1 MGEMMDGLSDRLQ
14 RDSLLA
20 TKLYVPAAGSQL
32 VSRPRLVERLNEG
45 LRCRLTLISAPAG
58 FGKTTLLSEWCA
70 LAPEAMLPIAWVSLD
85 QGDNDPARFWAYIIA
100 ALERISP
107 GIGEPALTLLRLAKP
122 PPIETILTILI
133 NAISVTPRDFVLV
146 FDDYHVIDSQ
156 PISDALLY
164 LLDNLPAQMH
174 LYVASR
180 ADPSWPLPRMRAR
193 GQLNELRAADL
204 RFTAGE
210 AATFLCQVPGLDLS
224 EGDIATLE
232 SRTEGWIAGLQLAAL
247 SMRGHE
253 DISGFISTF
262 TGGQRFIS
270 EYLFTEVLHQQ
281 PEEVQSFLLY
291 TSLLDRLTG
300 SLCNAVTERDDGQ
313 HTLEMLEHT
322 NQFLV
327 PLDNEGRWYRYHQLF
342 SDFLRSRLQFTQ
354 PELAP
359 LLHSRASAWFERAG
373 LVVEAIDHAFAA
385 GDFERAANLIEP
397 IVDDLSKRGEL
408 KTLFNWLEALPGAQ
422 MRSHSRLYLA
432 HAWGLLM
439 MGQADAAEKR
449 LREAEGLLEDA
460 GEAATILTVI
470 ASMRGDV
477 QQIAKQSAFA
487 LEQMPGNNGGLRGLV
502 TLSQGT
508 ARAFSGDTEAA
519 TQALAEASS
528 LTLAADNVYGA
539 LVATCQAAT
548 IEMTQGKLFQATTTY
563 QRALRLAAMQH
574 GQLDTGL
581 AYLGIGGILYEWN
594 KLEDAAGNILE
605 GIAQSQK
612 SGNVGILLFGYT
624 ELAQVKHAQGDLD
637 ATYQYIKQV
646 EQIVQSHAFPQ
657 FILSSIVHA
666 ITRIYLARGEI
677 ASATRW
683 AEASRIDMHTEPGVL
698 HMFDFLTWAR
708 LLLVMRKLDETL
720 ALLIRLRQFAG
731 AIAYTGILIS
741 ALVLQAL
748 ALQAKDLTTQAI
760 MALAQALSQ
769 AEPEGYVRTFVDEGP
784 PMADLLLKA
793 LKAQQKGRLAAFN
806 FSADYVSKLRAAIQ
820 PDVADPN
827 PLTTT
832 GSIRRSVQPLLNPL
846 SERELEVLRLIANGL
861 SNQQIMQKLIVEKN
875 TLKTHIRH
883 LYRKLNVRS
892 RTQAVMRASELN
904 LL

>member
-1 MGEMMDGLSDRLQ
+1 MDGLSDRLQ
-14 RDSLLA
+14 RDLLLV

-70 LAPEAMLPIAWVSLD
+70 LAPEAMSPIAWVSLD
-85 QGDNDPARFWAYIIA
+85 QGDNDPARFWAYIVA

-122 PPIETILTILI
+122 PPIEPILTTLI
-133 NAISVTPRDFVLV
+133 NAISVTQRDFVLV
-146 FDDYHVIDSQ
+146 CDDYHVIDSQ
-156 PISDALLY
+156 PVSDALLY

-224 EGDIATLE
+224 AGDIATLE

-281 PEEVQSFLLY
+281 PKEVQSFLLC

-322 NQFLV
+322 NLFLV
-327 PLDNEGRWYRYHQLF
+327 PLDNEGCWYRYHQLF

-359 LLHSRASAWFERAG
+359 LLHSRASVWFERTG
-373 LVVEAIDHAFAA
+373 LVVEAVDHAFAA

-397 IVDDLSKRGEL
+397 IVDDLRKRGEL

-502 TLSQGT
+502 TLSQGA

-519 TQALAEASS
+519 TQALTEASS

-539 LVATCQAAT
+539 LVATCQAAA
-548 IEMTQGKLFQATTTY
+548 IEMTQGKLFQATMTY

-624 ELAQVKHAQGDLD
+624 ELAQVKHAQGDVD
-637 ATYQYIKQV
+637 ATYQYLKQV
-646 EQIVQSHAFPQ
+646 EQIVHSHAFPQ

-720 ALLIRLRQFAG
+720 ALLARLRQFAG

-748 ALQAKDLTTQAI
+748 ALQDKGLTAQAI
-760 MALAQALSQ
+760 TTLAQALSQ

-784 PMADLLLKA
+784 PMADLLLKV

-806 FSADYVSKLRAAIQ
+806 FSADYAGKLLAAIQ

-827 PLTTT
+827 SLTTT